1 MEQLKN
7 EDQRISVIHIKELPD
22 GWLGKNNALYRGSLQ
37 ASGKWLFFTD
47 ADVKFEKEAFAKA
60 LHYFE
65 RHELD
70 HLTTAPNLSAKKFW
84 LKSFV
89 AFFLIWFFLL

>member
-1 MEQLKN
+1 MA
-7 EDQRISVIHIKELPD
+7 
-22 GWLGKNNALYRGSLQ
+22 GWEKITPCIEGSLQ

-70 HLTTAPNLSAKKFW
+70 HLTTAPNLSAKKF
-84 LKSFV
+84 LAKIFCRLFSYLVFP
-89 AFFLIWFFLL
+89 IINDPGQQIIRSQK